1 MFIVIADGS
10 HKCVKSD
17 TKCSPDFCN
26 FKGTC
31 EYKNIKSK
39 SVPFCNCT
47 ELYDGRTWNK
57 CKNSNMQYP
66 GWFSLKE
73 VEVVSS
79 LASKNENT
87 LDASKISYTEC
98 QNIIPSSL
106 DTYENLK
113 YNGEARLSGVYS
125 LTKTNNK
132 INISNLVDMDQ
143 KSISWLQGEVN

>member
-1 MFIVIADGS
+1 
-10 HKCVKSD
+10 
-17 TKCSPDFCN
+17 
-26 FKGTC
+26 
-31 EYKNIKSK
+31 
-39 SVPFCNCT
+39 
-47 ELYDGRTWNK
+47 
-57 CKNSNMQYP
+57 MQYP

-87 LDASKISYTEC
+87 VDASKISYTEC